1 MLFFYLGC
9 KLLFA
14 GSARSQMPGKVVSCQ
29 PSFRKRERSYKLLF
43 SGGGTRPIPS
53 PLGRGDRLRWVRLK
67 PKTYCDHSFLPHP
80 PSFGWSPFPRGE
92 GQKCLTWRPPRAVIL
107 SKAAGRAEG
116 SPSASPNHDHKRTF
130 VYREILR
137 LGRRPRSG

>member
-1 MLFFYLGC
+1 MGMRAGVNCCLG
-9 KLLFA
+9 
-14 GSARSQMPGKVVSCQ
+14 GSAAGQRSRDTFQG
-29 PSFRKRERSYKLLF
+29 ENA
-43 SGGGTRPIPS
+43 S
-53 PLGRGDRLRWVRLK
+53 P
-67 PKTYCDHSFLPHP
+67 
-80 PSFGWSPFPRGE
+80 E
-92 GQKCLTWRPPRAVIL
+92 GQYYVNCCLTWRPPRAVIL